1 MKVLR
6 LGLVFAPWRF
16 YSLDMRIDTAKID
29 GPGEI
34 TSVDVELNLTG
45 MKCPLPVLKARR
57 KINQMPPR
65 SVLKVTADDP
75 AAPLDFEHFCH
86 TGGHD
91 LLSSTEKAGTFI
103 FYIAKSPN

>member
-1 MKVLR
+1 MVAL
-6 LGLVFAPWRF
+6 
-16 YSLDMRIDTAKID
+16 MHIDTTKINS
-29 GPGEI
+29 PGE
-34 TSVDVELNLTG
+34 SMSADGELDLTG

-57 KINQMPPR
+57 KINQMAPR

-91 LLSSTEKAGTFI
+91 LLSSNERAGTFT

>member
-1 MKVLR
+1 MQSD
-6 LGLVFAPWRF
+6 PN
-16 YSLDMRIDTAKID
+16 KID
-29 GPGEI
+29 SPDDGMKA
-34 TSVDVELNLTG
+34 DVELNLTG

-57 KINQMPPR
+57 QINQMAPS

-91 LLSSTEKAGTFI
+91 LLSSTEQAGTFT
-103 FYIAKSPN
+103 FHIAKSTN